1 VLHPVGSPR
10 PTPPPV
16 LGCALVRVAYEKHGA
31 RDGAAGTV
39 TGNRLALTSAT
50 PPGSGSMHDPAPGP
64 GAPRGLTMPATALA
78 TKRIT
83 ISDHIIEEARDTHI
97 TTGSTLVLRS
107 AECSDIELP
116 ADLQRVLLHT
126 HTSIAGG
133 GQITIGRMPEEL
145 TSTVAADLL
154 GVSRP
159 TLMKWARAGE
169 IDSFTVGSH
178 TRFTRDEVLR
188 VRALRATERSAA
200 NAALHEFDAAHD
212 MVFDD

>member
-1 VLHPVGSPR
+1 
-10 PTPPPV
+10 
-16 LGCALVRVAYEKHGA
+16 
-31 RDGAAGTV
+31 
-39 TGNRLALTSAT
+39 
-50 PPGSGSMHDPAPGP
+50 MHDPAPGP
-64 GAPRGLTMPATALA
+64 GAPRGLIMPATALA
-78 TKRIT
+78 TERIT
-83 ISDHIIEEARDTHI
+83 ISDHIIEEARDTPI

-107 AECSDIELP
+107 AEGSDIELP

-126 HTSIAGG
+126 LTSIAGDG
-133 GQITIGRMPEEL
+133 EITIGRMPEEL

-188 VRALRATERSAA
+188 VRAQRADERAA
-200 NAALHEFDAAHD
+200 AHAALREFDAAHD
-212 MVFDD
+212 EVFDD